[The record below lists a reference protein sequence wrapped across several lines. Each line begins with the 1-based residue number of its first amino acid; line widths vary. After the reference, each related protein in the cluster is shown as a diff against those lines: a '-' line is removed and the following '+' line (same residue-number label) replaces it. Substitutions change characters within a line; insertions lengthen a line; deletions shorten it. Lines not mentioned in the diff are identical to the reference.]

1 MYDYLPALYICESH
15 VCLVPADIS
24 RSYQIPWNWSYS
36 YQTSYGCGEPTWV
49 LCKSSNCFYP
59 LSHLSS
65 LKKFLLKST
74 SWWILA
80 LFPTTVKTLHGGGV
94 YFFKNVHAMQP
105 RLALNYVAQTD
116 FEFTIPLSQPPSPGI
131 PSENQYPLHSQGFFV
146 CLFVWGTVSRCTGW
160 P

>member
-80 LFPTTVKTLHGGGV
+80 LFPTTVKSLHGGGV
-94 YFFKNVHAMQP
+94 YFLKNVHAMQP

-116 FEFTIPLSQPPSPGI
+116 FEFTIPVTASKSWDSKWEPVSFAQP
-131 PSENQYPLHSQGFFV
+131 GFF